1 MPLYIPNDDVDELAE
16 QVRRAT
22 GAATK
27 TEAVRQALQAALE
40 AKLKQAALADRIK
53 PLQARVTELGPVD
66 PGFDMKA
73 FTDDIEK

>member
-1 MPLYIPNDDVDELAE
+1 MPFYVRDDDVCELAE

-40 AKLKQAALADRIK
+40 AKLNQAALADRIK
-53 PLQARVTELGPVD
+53 PLQARVAQLGSVD
-66 PGFDMKA
+66 PDFDMKA
-73 FTDDIEK
+73 FTDEI